1 MNVFTILNRV
11 YYIDDYFMKKKGYE
25 TLEEATQE
33 KFDKITKLLSNADL
47 SIFEEIR
54 KSRGNKNLKNQ

>member
-1 MNVFTILNRV
+1 MV
-11 YYIDDYFMKKKGYE
+11 KKLKGYA

-33 KFDKITKLLSNADL
+33 KFDKIAKILTNTDL

-54 KSRGNKNLKNQ
+54 KSRKGNKSLQNS

>member
-1 MNVFTILNRV
+1 ME
-11 YYIDDYFMKKKGYE
+11 KKGYG

-33 KFDKITKLLSNADL
+33 KFDKLTKMLSNADL

-54 KSRGNKNLKNQ
+54 KSREGNKKLQNQ